1 MKNMRKMSKMMYVNE
16 GHEISIIPSPN
27 GKQKDYV
34 IIEYYNGEEVS
45 YRRETNAR
53 AWNLQRNTRI

>member
-1 MKNMRKMSKMMYVNE
+1 MRKMSKMMYVNE

-45 YRRETNAR
+45 YRRETNYETCKEI
-53 AWNLQRNTRI
+53 QGFRI